1 MCFCAYA
8 GWNSAPVVRFLKPKA
23 GKRVTFIKTNMQV
36 KTLTFNPFQE
46 NTYLLYDNS
55 GECAIVDPGMLDAG
69 EEQQLTAA
77 LETLQLK
84 PVKLIQ
90 THLHLDHVFG
100 TRYVAETYG
109 LEVAA
114 HADDFFM
121 VEQHKEYALN
131 FGIQVSA
138 NPPMPKVVLNE
149 GDVLRFGETELQILH
164 VPGHSPG
171 SVVFYHPET
180 RQLIGGDVL
189 FQGSVGRTDLPGG
202 NHEQLITGIQQKLMV
217 LPDEVRVYPGHGPLT
232 TIGAERAGNPYL

>member
-1 MCFCAYA
+1 MANVHLCLCWAESCVSRKL
-8 GWNSAPVVRFLKPKA
+8 SATKSWEACYFR
-23 GKRVTFIKTNMQV
+23 KTDMQV

-77 LETLQLK
+77 LEALQLK

-109 LEVAA
+109 LEVEA

-121 VEQHKEYALN
+121 EIGRASCREKCRS
-131 FGIQVSA
+131 GW
-138 NPPMPKVVLNE
+138 
-149 GDVLRFGETELQILH
+149 
-164 VPGHSPG
+164 SP
-171 SVVFYHPET
+171 
-180 RQLIGGDVL
+180 
-189 FQGSVGRTDLPGG
+189 
-202 NHEQLITGIQQKLMV
+202 
-217 LPDEVRVYPGHGPLT
+217 
-232 TIGAERAGNPYL
+232 